1 MLRFE
6 TSKLNS
12 LLEGDNLNRTETV
25 SNDLLFNIYT
35 SDLRSPIARE
45 GSRDK

>member
-1 MLRFE
+1 MLRFV

-25 SNDLLFNIYT
+25 SNDLPFNIYT
-35 SDLRSPIARE
+35 SDLRLPIAHE